1 MRAAGSVFRSRR
13 SPKRF
18 VATILFTDIVGSTD
32 QAVRLGDRDWQ
43 RLVAAH
49 HAAVRKE
56 LKRFGGREVDTAGD
70 GFFATFDQ
78 PAQALEAA
86 GEIVAAVARLGITIR
101 AGLHAGEAEAAGEK
115 IGGIAVHIAS
125 RVMSAAGPGEILVSS
140 TLRDLVAGSGV
151 EFGDRGLHQFKG
163 VPGEWHLWALVRQG
177 TEPSEEA
184 AAGAVPAPAAE
195 PAQPSLP
202 LPNKTSIAVLP
213 FANLSG
219 DGEQDYFA
227 DGIVEDIITG
237 LSRIKWIFVIARNSS
252 FVYKGKAMDVK
263 QVGRE
268 LGVRYVLE
276 GSVRRSANR
285 VRITAQLIDAATGA
299 HIWADR
305 YDRALD
311 DVFAVQDELTMSVV
325 GVIEPTL
332 RKAEIERTRRKR
344 PDSLDAYD
352 LYLRALPF
360 AFTAMPLDADKALA
374 LLNRAIELEPDYAAV
389 HALIAWCHEQRYLRG
404 GLHEEAG
411 RTALEHARAAI
422 AAGGDDAAALATA
435 AFVIAVVEYDFKT
448 ATAAFDQSFLISTSS
463 ALSLGFSS
471 IVRAWMGD
479 EATAIKQAELAIRL
493 SPFDPLLYL
502 PYIGLTYAHF
512 TAGRYAE
519 AADAAGRAAQSN
531 PKFTV
536 PYVLHAAALANL
548 GNLEQAG
555 VVANRLRE
563 LEPSITASTAV
574 QSARFAN
581 PVRRAELR
589 DALLRAGL
597 PE

>member
-1 MRAAGSVFRSRR
+1 MRVAGSVFRFRR

-18 VATILFTDIVGSTD
+18 LATILFTDIVGSTD
-32 QAVRLGDRDWQ
+32 LAVRLGDRAWQ

-49 HAAVRKE
+49 HAAVRRE
-56 LKRFGGREVDTAGD
+56 LQRFRGREVDTAGD

-78 PAQALEAA
+78 PAQAVHAA
-86 GEIVAAVARLGITIR
+86 GAIVGAVGKLGVPIR
-101 AGLHAGEAEAAGEK
+101 AGLHAGEAEAAGQK

-125 RVMSAAGPGEILVSS
+125 RVMSAAVPGEVLVSG

-151 EFGDRGLHQFKG
+151 EFSDRGLHQLKG
-163 VPGEWHLWALVRQG
+163 VPGEWHLWALVLEG
-177 TEPSEEA
+177 TEPSKDA
-184 AAGAVPAPAAE
+184 IAGAVRAPAAA
-195 PAQPSLP
+195 PTRPSLP
-202 LPNKTSIAVLP
+202 MPDKPSIAVLP
-213 FANLSG
+213 FTNLSG
-219 DGEQDYFA
+219 DPEQDYFA
-227 DGIVEDIITG
+227 DGMVEDIITG

-252 FVYKGKAMDVK
+252 FAYRGKAMDVR
-263 QVGRE
+263 QIGRE

-285 VRITAQLIDAATGA
+285 FRITAQLIDTGSGA
-299 HIWADR
+299 HIWADH
-305 YDRALD
+305 YDRTLD

-332 RKAEIERTRRKR
+332 RKAEIERARRKR

-352 LYLRALPF
+352 LYLRALPL

-374 LLNRAIELEPDYAAV
+374 LLDRAVELEPDYAAV

-404 GLHEEAG
+404 GLHEEAK
-411 RTALEHARAAI
+411 RAALEHARAAI

-435 AFVIAVVEYDFKT
+435 AFVIAVIEYDYKI
-448 ATAAFDQSFLISTSS
+448 ATTAFDRSFGLSSSS
-463 ALSLGFSS
+463 ALALGFSS

-479 EATAIKQAELAIRL
+479 DVTAVDQAERAIRL

-502 PYIGLTYAHF
+502 PYLGLAYAHF
-512 TAGRYAE
+512 AAGRFAE
-519 AADAAGRAAQSN
+519 AADAAGRATQSN
-531 PKFTV
+531 PRFTM

-548 GNLEQAG
+548 GHGEEAR
-555 VVANRLRE
+555 VVADRVRE
-563 LEPSITASTAV
+563 LEPSLTVSIAIR
-574 QSARFAN
+574 SARFAN
-581 PVRRAELR
+581 PDKKAELG
-589 DALLRAGL
+589 DALRRAGL